1 MTKSGKKNKRGARGS
16 VKKDEMNDAIR
27 PNMADSS
34 STTAS
39 PSPSHDSTEP
49 ETSLTELKGI
59 LSNIQE
65 TLSTMK
71 QENLSLREEVMH
83 SKTTLKDKMLKWKR
97 LDSTLEQISKENAEL
112 KKGASIYKAEIINSH
127 RGKEKL

>member
-16 VKKDEMNDAIR
+16 VKKDEMNDATR

-34 STTAS
+34 NTMAS

-49 ETSLTELKGI
+49 ETSLTELEGI

-65 TLSTMK
+65 TLSP
-71 QENLSLREEVMH
+71 
-83 SKTTLKDKMLKWKR
+83 
-97 LDSTLEQISKENAEL
+97 
-112 KKGASIYKAEIINSH
+112 
-127 RGKEKL
+127 